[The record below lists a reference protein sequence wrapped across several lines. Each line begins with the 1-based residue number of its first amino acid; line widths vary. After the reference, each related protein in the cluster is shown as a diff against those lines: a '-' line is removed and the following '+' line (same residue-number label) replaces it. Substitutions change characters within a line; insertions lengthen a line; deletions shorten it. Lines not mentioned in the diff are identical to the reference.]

1 MKIGRMGVVVGGG
14 RARVGKNRNKSRK
27 LKLHGRA
34 EWSGVVAA
42 EMARRVID
50 VPNRAKCFSTRHL
63 ATPVLVSSNW
73 PGFHRISYWKTRVH
87 AFRQLS
93 KPTLRPDSR
102 RASYEGLAR
111 IRLVAADSKR
121 GHDKMSDLVPWIKL
135 EIDNVTNAVPSRSV
149 RVYTYER
156 RALGI

>member
-1 MKIGRMGVVVGGG
+1 MERKGRKEIGRRIGIFRRESSMKIGRMGVVVGGG

-102 RASYEGLAR
+102 RASYEGLTR
-111 IRLVAADSKR
+111 IRLVAPIR
-121 GHDKMSDLVPWIKL
+121 
-135 EIDNVTNAVPSRSV
+135 NVAT
-149 RVYTYER
+149 TK
-156 RALGI
+156 